1 MIRTSL
7 LLQSG
12 AGKKMQRYL
21 LLKSWWASNYVTD
34 WWEQYVYLYGRSS
47 IMINSNYYAGVS
59 RGEGGVEEGGKGLRN
74 GPVWSLGPTPKSP
87 CSYYC

>member
-1 MIRTSL
+1 
-7 LLQSG
+7 
-12 AGKKMQRYL
+12 MQRYL

-59 RGEGGVEEGGKGLRN
+59 KRGRKMEDRERKGRGMDFGLIAKILYEVLSSVLFVITLR
-74 GPVWSLGPTPKSP
+74 
-87 CSYYC
+87 